1 MAEFTLFQDG
11 ERVTGRLPDGELG
24 ARLAD
29 PGVAD
34 WLDLS
39 APDADLVD
47 RIGEALGLHEL
58 AVEDAGDERQRPK
71 LDRYDSHLFL
81 TLHRVVLD
89 DQDDLRVSELALFV
103 TPHALVTV
111 HKDTGLDPSDVARR
125 WSTAGRDRGIA
136 YLLYALLDD
145 IVDSHFDA
153 AQALED
159 EVEALEDLLFA
170 EPSQLH
176 AVQRR
181 SLRLRK
187 NLLRLSRVSAPMR
200 EVLLG
205 LMHRDIGLID
215 EQLMPYYQD
224 VYDHVLRVT
233 EWVEG
238 MRELASGVRETQLAL
253 QGNRL
258 NVVMKKV
265 TSWAAIIAVPTAITG
280 YFGQNLPYPGYG
292 DQAGLVGSSLALVGS
307 SVVLYL
313 LFRRRGWL

>member
-11 ERVTGRLPDGELG
+11 ARVTEQLSASDLV

-29 PGVAD
+29 SNTRN
-34 WLDLS
+34 WLDLP
-39 APDADLVD
+39 APDAQLID
-47 RIGEALGLHEL
+47 RIGQALGLHEL
-58 AVEDAGDERQRPK
+58 AIEDAGPERQRPK
-71 LDRYDSHLFL
+71 LDRYETHLFL
-81 TLHRVVLD
+81 TVHRVVLD
-89 DQDDLRVSELALFV
+89 EQFDLLLTELSIFV
-103 TPHALVTV
+103 TPHAVVTV
-111 HKDTGLDPSDVARR
+111 HKDLGLDPTTVARR
-125 WSTAGRDRGIA
+125 WQAVDSDRGLS
-136 YLLYALLDD
+136 YLLYALLDA
-145 IVDSHFDA
+145 IVDTHFDA
-153 AQALED
+153 AQDLED
-159 EVEALEDLLFA
+159 ELEELEDLLFA
-170 EPSQLH
+170 EPAQLH

-187 NLLRLSRVSAPMR
+187 NLLRLNRVAAPMR
-200 EVLLG
+200 EVMLG
-205 LMHRDIGLID
+205 LMHRDIGVIT
-215 EQLMPYYQD
+215 EREMPYFQD

-280 YFGQNLPYPGYG
+280 YFGQNLPYPGY
-292 DQAGLVGSSLALVGS
+292 DTQAGLIASYIALVGT
-307 SVVLYL
+307 SVGLFL